1 MNLTTRQL
9 NILTISLTNFYD
21 EVCKTGTTPEMKQ
34 DIMELSK
41 LVSNEFAKSFS
52 KALLKLNFKD
62 TLPQKEKQNSHK
74 KNFILLSLR

>member
-1 MNLTTRQL
+1 MPYNIIIHKNLMNLTTRQL
-9 NILTISLTNFYD
+9 NILTIALTNFYD

-52 KALLKLNFKD
+52 KAL
-62 TLPQKEKQNSHK
+62 
-74 KNFILLSLR
+74 